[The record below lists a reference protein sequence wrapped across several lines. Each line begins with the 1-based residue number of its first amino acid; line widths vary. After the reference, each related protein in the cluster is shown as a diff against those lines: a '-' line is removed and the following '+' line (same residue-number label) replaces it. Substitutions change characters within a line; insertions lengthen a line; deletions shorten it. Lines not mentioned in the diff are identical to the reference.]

1 MPKLITFFLA
11 WLFLSLGDAQ
21 VMHVN
26 EGNLKIKGSD
36 TIRINA
42 NSGDVIEAVFA
53 VQNRSNDTLRIH
65 QVVSQCICFQ
75 YAYPET
81 GIAPGSVDSI
91 RLFFMT
97 KDVPP
102 GPYFK
107 RLFADYEGGSI
118 EMIMEGMIKVVRPV
132 YKRGEAPKIYKPKQ
146 ILIANDPS

>member
-1 MPKLITFFLA
+1 MPKLIIFFLA
-11 WLFLSLGDAQ
+11 WLALSIGDAQ
-21 VMHVN
+21 VMHAN

-36 TIRINA
+36 TIRVNA

-53 VQNRSNDTLRIH
+53 VQNSSNVTLKIH

-75 YAYPET
+75 YAYPEI
-81 GIAPGSVDSI
+81 GIAPDAVDSV

-97 KDVPP
+97 KHVPP

-118 EMIMEGMIKVVRPV
+118 EMIMEGMIKVVRPI
-132 YKRGEAPKIYKPKQ
+132 YKRGEVPKIYKPKQ
-146 ILIANDPS
+146 ILISNDPS

>member
-11 WLFLSLGDAQ
+11 WLFLSLGAAQ

-42 NSGDVIEAVFA
+42 NSGDVIEAVLA
-53 VQNRSNDTLRIH
+53 VQNRSNDTLKIH

-81 GIAPGSVDSI
+81 GIAPGMVDSI

-97 KDVPP
+97 KHVPP

-118 EMIMEGMIKVVRPV
+118 GMIMEGLIKVGRPV

>member
-1 MPKLITFFLA
+1 MA

-26 EGNLKIKGSD
+26 EGNLRIKGSD
-36 TIRINA
+36 TIRVNA

-53 VQNRSNDTLRIH
+53 IQNRSNDTLKIH

-97 KDVPP
+97 KHVPP

-118 EMIMEGMIKVVRPV
+118 EMIMEGMIKVMRPV

-146 ILIANDPS
+146 ILITNDPS

>member
-1 MPKLITFFLA
+1 MSKLITFSLA

-26 EGNLKIKGSD
+26 EGNLRIKGSD
-36 TIRINA
+36 TIRVNA

-53 VQNRSNDTLRIH
+53 VQNRSNDTLKIH

-97 KDVPP
+97 KHVPP

-118 EMIMEGMIKVVRPV
+118 EMIMEGMIKVMRPV

>member
-53 VQNRSNDTLRIH
+53 VQNRSNDTIKVH

-81 GIAPGSVDSI
+81 RIAPGSVDSI

-97 KDVPP
+97 KHVPP

-118 EMIMEGMIKVVRPV
+118 EMIMEGMIKVARPV

>member
-1 MPKLITFFLA
+1 MSKLITFSLA

-26 EGNLKIKGSD
+26 EGNLRIKGSD
-36 TIRINA
+36 TIRVNA

-53 VQNRSNDTLRIH
+53 IQNRSNDTLKIH

-97 KDVPP
+97 KHVPP

-118 EMIMEGMIKVVRPV
+118 EMIMEGMIKVMRPV